1 MEYRLLG
8 RSGLKV
14 SVVTMGTMTFGRA
27 KDGVLGSVDTAEA
40 KRQIDQCLDAGVNL
54 IDTADVYAAGESE
67 EIVGEALGKKRP
79 DVLIAT
85 KFRFPMGKGAQ
96 RPGRFA
102 PLHHRRMRA
111 QPEAPRHRLDRPL
124 PGP

>member
-40 KRQIDQCLDAGVNL
+40 RRQIDQCIDAGVNL
-54 IDTADVYAAGESE
+54 IDTADVYAKRCVRGDRRRGARQ
-67 EIVGEALGKKRP
+67 EARRGP
-79 DVLIAT
+79 D
-85 KFRFPMGKGAQ
+85 
-96 RPGRFA
+96 
-102 PLHHRRMRA
+102 
-111 QPEAPRHRLDRPL
+111 RHQGPL
-124 PGP
+124 PDGQGP